1 MDRNINYN
9 FEMDNCLREDQI
21 METCLVKLLED
32 IVIKFRIGNRENID
46 VKSKIGEGFSGAEV
60 YLVELKGDSD
70 IKGYFFLKIDSEAE
84 EYENNLKN
92 FCFSKVTKCI
102 EKKEIDGYYV
112 MLLQI
117 AGISSAEYKSF
128 YSIHKSSIKIKAV
141 KKIIGEIL
149 EESTNKRRIVDD
161 SLMPSVIFDMQLK
174 NKLDVDGAM
183 AKFLSKHLSGNALR
197 NISSISINDKVY
209 PNAYSYAVNDALWK
223 DKKIKNMTC
232 CIHGDFHGNNIFV
245 STKSGDYAIIDM
257 ASYREDGWLFYD
269 TAYFE
274 LSLMLHNMEKESL
287 ESWLY
292 CLGQVSK
299 QAWDEVDFKDG
310 RVIQAIVEEEERWI
324 KRRVTDK
331 FNYLDQLHNARLFA
345 RVLAGL
351 NYTGKRNVSNDV
363 RLKAFMFASC
373 YLKRLLQKESIN
385 YISSNV
391 YAWNVDSEINVN
403 TNEYN
408 RFLDYA
414 DRFND
419 SQNYYLILG
428 RQWEYSDIISMN
440 LSKIHWSGIISFCKE
455 KGFDDILQQKQLL
468 RNIIPNNEST
478 WNYIKKDSTWWL
490 YADGIKADPD
500 SQTENFAKWKNK
512 YRAFWSQFTDKMINS
527 IAEDDLLFIIDGSK
541 FREGD
546 DKYIRYLLNQLDA
559 IESVV
564 VNIAI
569 LEPEIGLYKLDL
581 EDYENLNIVS
591 FKIGL
596 ETIAEYCSL
605 YLQEVVDD
613 VIYIPNRLNRIGIPL
628 DRKDQ
633 QYIEQYTILV
643 HEKLI
648 RKENILAE
656 SEKYKFYYGE
666 PITWTAIE
674 EELYVKHKKIKYY
687 ESKIRQKLENA
698 NKDQILI
705 PIQHYPGA
713 GASILGRVICWNLK
727 KEYPTFVLKNQ
738 FDEDVY
744 ECLLRVS
751 AISGKHLLIFL
762 DGNYDQN
769 DVNQFLYRTRGIKIC
784 VLYAC
789 RVYSVRKVD
798 NEVASNDDEIIS
810 ILEARDGKLFCDEY
824 EKVMKKWKEY
834 DDVECERRIQNMER
848 LTTEYNMIDFR
859 IPFFYGMHAFEDDY
873 QGIHEYL
880 NDVIQFM
887 EQHENMENVILY
899 TALISYYTENRG
911 LGFKYAR
918 KLLKKERQSGRELL
932 KELQENFPS
941 IIYIVDSSYRI
952 CHPIVAKKIL
962 QIKFKAFQSEQY
974 KNFCIQFI
982 EDLRKCES
990 SNGNVSDGFSELMM
1004 DIFIKRDTEGEIKE
1018 NDSQKKSFS
1027 QIILE
1032 VGNPS
1037 LQEQIY
1043 ESLVKVLPKNPQFH
1057 QHFGRLI
1064 IANNPMRLKEAEEQ
1078 LNEAIKLDNKNG
1090 SFYHSR
1096 GNLYVQYVRHQMNN
1110 AYKDLSSY
1118 DLFNKLRHHV
1128 ELALSDFEDSVKL
1141 EEKGN
1146 NISDL
1151 VYPYTSIV
1159 QITTIFVHQLAK
1171 RAGFAGKEKEF
1182 LEKDNEIN
1190 RWSKK
1195 VVSNAILYDID
1206 TELRYSLI
1214 RGNNFYNNTRNYL
1227 SRFKWTSDE
1236 LEMKIK
1242 EYPKDY
1248 HYQIAYLGICISEK
1262 SAWKQKSQQ
1271 QLRQIIVCCENLL
1284 KIEMYETEGIL
1295 WKWFNAYIRL
1305 KQPVDITY
1313 NKMFGILE
1321 TLPDQDMNA
1330 TANFLRSV
1338 LYFCKYMQT
1347 KDEKM
1352 IDSMYECLQIC
1363 KKLAGNRKN
1372 QSATHYYFT
1381 DELTTGKNI
1390 LPLEFD
1396 RENAYWFDATV
1407 IDAESVQS
1415 GYLTLDINPRL
1426 RAFFVPMHTE
1436 LKRHQEINQSV
1447 KVKIGFRFDG
1457 LSAWE
1462 IKQMD

>member
-1 MDRNINYN
+1 MRRGKTMKTWLD
-9 FEMDNCLREDQI
+9 
-21 METCLVKLLED
+21 KLLED
-32 IVIKFRIGNRENID
+32 IVMKFYIGDRENID
-46 VKSKIGEGFSGAEV
+46 VKSKMDEGFSGAEV
-60 YLVELKGDSD
+60 YLVELKGDSK

-84 EYENNLKN
+84 EYNNNKKN

-117 AGISSAEYKSF
+117 AGISSTEYKSF
-128 YSIHKSSIKIKAV
+128 YSIQKPSIKIEAV

-149 EESTNKRRIVDD
+149 EESTDKRKIVDG
-161 SLMPSVIFDMQLK
+161 SLVPSVIFKMQLK
-174 NKLDVDGAM
+174 NKLAPDGVVV
-183 AKFLSKHLSGNALR
+183 KFLSKHLSGNSLKD
-197 NISSISINDKVY
+197 ISTIYINDEIY
-209 PNAYSYAVNDALWK
+209 PNVFSYAVNDTLWK
-223 DKKIKNMTC
+223 DKKIENMTC
-232 CIHGDFHGNNIFV
+232 CIHGDFHGNNVFV
-245 STKSGDYAIIDM
+245 SNKNSDYAIIDM

-274 LSLMLHNMEKESL
+274 LSLMIHNMEKESL
-287 ESWLY
+287 KDWLY
-292 CLGQVSK
+292 CVEQVLEQS
-299 QAWDEVDFKDG
+299 WNEVDFKDG
-310 RVIQAIVEEEERWI
+310 KVIRAIAEEEERWI
-324 KRRVTDK
+324 KKKVTDK
-331 FNYLDQLHNARLFA
+331 FNYFDQLHNARLMA
-345 RVLAGL
+345 RILAGL
-351 NYTGKRNVSNDV
+351 NYAGKRNVSDDV
-363 RLKAFMFASC
+363 RLKSYMFASC
-373 YLKRLLQKESIN
+373 CLKHLLQKEKVN
-385 YISSNV
+385 YISSNICK
-391 YAWNVDSEINVN
+391 WKGDSEISKNSS
-403 TNEYN
+403 EYN

-414 DRFND
+414 DRFNN

-428 RQWEYSDIISMN
+428 RQWEYSEVVSMN
-440 LSKIHWSGIISFCKE
+440 LGKIYWSGIISFCKE
-455 KGFDDILQQKQLL
+455 KGLDDILQQKRLL
-468 RNIIPNNEST
+468 RKVIPNNENT
-478 WNYIKKDSTWWL
+478 WNNIEKDSTWWL
-490 YADGIKADPD
+490 YADGIQADPD
-500 SQTENFAKWKNK
+500 SQTENFARWKNK
-512 YRAFWSQFTDKMINS
+512 YREFWSRFTDKMINS
-527 IAEDDLLFIIDGSK
+527 IAEDDLLFLIDGSK

-546 DKYIRYLLNQLDA
+546 DKYIRYILTQLDA
-559 IESVV
+559 IDTVV

-569 LEPEIGLYKLDL
+569 LEPETEIYNLDL
-581 EDYENLNIVS
+581 EDYENLNIMS
-591 FKIGL
+591 FKIGM
-596 ETIAEYCSL
+596 EMIAEYCSL
-605 YLQEVVDD
+605 YLPELVDD

-648 RKENILAE
+648 RKENILADG
-656 SEKYKFYYGE
+656 EKYNFYYGE

-674 EELYVKHKKIKYY
+674 EELYVKHKKIIYF
-687 ESKIRQKLENA
+687 ENKIRQNLEKA
-698 NKDQILI
+698 NKNQILI
-705 PIQHYPGA
+705 SIQHYPGA

-727 KEYPTFVLKNQ
+727 KEYPTFVLKKQ

-744 ECLLRVS
+744 ECLVRVS

-762 DGNYDQN
+762 DGNYNQN
-769 DVNQFLYRTRGIKIC
+769 DVNQFLYRTRGIKMC

-789 RVYSVRKVD
+789 RVYSIKKID
-798 NEVASNDDEIIS
+798 QGSTSGDDEIIS
-810 ILEARDGKLFCDEY
+810 ILDTRDGKLFCNEY

-834 DDVECERRIQNMER
+834 DEAECEKRIKSMER
-848 LTTEYNMIDFR
+848 LTTENNMIDFR
-859 IPFFYGMHAFEDDY
+859 IPFFYGMYAFEDDY
-873 QGIHEYL
+873 QGIYEYL
-880 NDVIQFM
+880 NGVIQFI

-899 TALISYYTENRG
+899 TALISYYTENKG

-932 KELQENFPS
+932 KELQKNFPS
-941 IIYIVDSSYRI
+941 IIYIVNSSYRI

-962 QIKFKAFQSEQY
+962 QIKFKVFQSESY

-1018 NDSQKKSFS
+1018 NESQKKSFS

-1032 VGNPS
+1032 VANPS

-1043 ESLVKVLPKNPQFH
+1043 ESLIKTLPKNPQFH
-1057 QHFGRLI
+1057 QHYGRLI

-1078 LNEAIKLDNKNG
+1078 LNEAIKLDNNNG
-1090 SFYHSR
+1090 AFYHSR
-1096 GNLYVQYVRHQMNN
+1096 GNVYVQYVRHQMNN
-1110 AYKDLSSY
+1110 EYKDLTSY
-1118 DLFNKLRHHV
+1118 DLFNKLCIYV
-1128 ELALSDFEDSVKL
+1128 ELALSDFEHSIKL

-1159 QITTIFVHQLAK
+1159 QISTIFVHQLAK
-1171 RAGFAGKEKEF
+1171 RSGFVSNEKEF
-1182 LEKDNEIN
+1182 LEKDMEIN

-1195 VVSNAILYDID
+1195 VVSKAILYDID
-1206 TELRYSLI
+1206 TELRYNLI
-1214 RGNNFYNNTRNYL
+1214 RDNIFYNNTRNYL
-1227 SRFKWTSDE
+1227 SRYKWSSEE
-1236 LEMKIK
+1236 LELKIK
-1242 EYPKDY
+1242 ENPKDY
-1248 HYQIAYLGICISEK
+1248 HYQIAYLGICITEK
-1262 SAWKQKSQQ
+1262 SDWKHKSQR
-1271 QLRQIIVCCENLL
+1271 QLKQIIECCENLL

-1305 KQPVDITY
+1305 KQSTSITY

-1321 TLPDQDMNA
+1321 TLPHQEMNA
-1330 TANFLRSV
+1330 TANFLRSI
-1338 LYFCKYMQT
+1338 LCFCKYIQT
-1347 KDEKM
+1347 HDETM

-1381 DELTTGKNI
+1381 DELITGKDI
-1390 LPLEFD
+1390 LPLEFEK
-1396 RENAYWFDATV
+1396 ENAYWFDATV
-1407 IDAESVQS
+1407 IEAESAQS

-1426 RAFFVPMHTE
+1426 RAFFVPMHTD
-1436 LKRHQEINQSV
+1436 LKRHQEINEPV

-1462 IKQMD
+1462 IKQRDHVKG

>member
-1 MDRNINYN
+1 MGTWLN
-9 FEMDNCLREDQI
+9 
-21 METCLVKLLED
+21 KLLEK
-32 IVIKFRIGNRENID
+32 IVLKFHIGDKTNID
-46 VKSKIGEGFSGAEV
+46 VKSKIGEGFSSAEV
-60 YLVELKGDSD
+60 YLVELKGDSE
-70 IKGYFFLKIDSEAE
+70 IKGYFFLKIDSQAE
-84 EYENNLKN
+84 EYENNLKD
-92 FCFSKVTKCI
+92 FCFSKVIKCI
-102 EKKEIDGYYV
+102 EKSEIEGYYV

-128 YSIHKSSIKIKAV
+128 YSIYQSSIKIEAV
-141 KKIIGEIL
+141 KKLIGELL
-149 EESTNKRRIVDD
+149 EEATNKREIVDG
-161 SLMPSVIFDMQLK
+161 SLMPSDLFKMQLK
-174 NKLDVDGAM
+174 NKLETDGVM
-183 AKFLSKHLSGNALR
+183 AKFLSKHISGNPLK
-197 NISSISINDKVY
+197 NIFSISINDEVY
-209 PNAYSYAVNDALWK
+209 PNAFSYAVNDVPWK
-223 DKKIKNMTC
+223 NKKIENMTC
-232 CIHGDFHGNNIFV
+232 CIHGDFHGNNVFV
-245 STKSGDYAIIDM
+245 SNKNGDYAIIDM
-257 ASYREDGWLFYD
+257 ASYRENGWIFYD

-274 LSLMLHNMEKESL
+274 LSLMLYNMEKESL
-287 ESWLY
+287 ANWLY
-292 CLGQVSK
+292 CVEQITK
-299 QAWDEVDFKDG
+299 QNWNEVDFKDC
-310 RVIQAIVEEEERWI
+310 RVMRAIAEEEERWI
-324 KRRVTDK
+324 EKKVTDK
-331 FNYLDQLHNARLFA
+331 FNYFDQLHYARLVA

-351 NYTGKRNVSNDV
+351 NYAGKRNVSDDV
-363 RLKAFMFASC
+363 RLKAYMFACC
-373 YLKRLLQKESIN
+373 YLKCLLQNEGIN
-385 YISSNV
+385 YISSNIYV
-391 YAWNVDSEINVN
+391 WKSDLEISANIS
-403 TNEYN
+403 EYN
-408 RFLDYA
+408 QFLDYA
-414 DRFND
+414 GRFDD
-419 SQNYYLILG
+419 SQNYYLISG
-428 RQWEYSDIISMN
+428 RQWDYSDAISMN
-440 LSKIHWSGIISFCKE
+440 LSKIHWSGVVSFCKE
-455 KGFDDILQQKQLL
+455 KGFDDILQQKYLL
-468 RNIIPNNEST
+468 RNIIPNNENT
-478 WNYIKKDSTWWL
+478 WDYIKKDSTWWL
-490 YADGIKADPD
+490 FADGIEADPD
-500 SQTENFAKWKNK
+500 SQTENFPKWKNK
-512 YRAFWSQFTDKMINS
+512 YRGFWSQFTDNMIDS
-527 IAEDDLLFIIDGSK
+527 VAEDDLLFIIDGEK
-541 FREGD
+541 FRD
-546 DKYIRYLLNQLDA
+546 RDNKYIQHLLNQLDA

-569 LEPEIGLYKLDL
+569 LEPETGLYKLDL
-581 EDYENLNIVS
+581 DDYENLNIKS
-591 FKIGL
+591 FKIGM
-596 ETIAEYCSL
+596 EMVAEYCSL
-605 YLQEVVDD
+605 YLPELMDD
-613 VIYIPNRLNRIGIPL
+613 IIYIPNRLNRIGIPL

-666 PITWTAIE
+666 PISWTAIE
-674 EELYVKHKKIKYY
+674 EELYVKHYKIKHY
-687 ESKIRQKLENA
+687 ENKIRQKLENT

-705 PIQHYPGA
+705 SIQHSPGA

-727 KEYPTFVLKNQ
+727 KEYPTFVLNNK

-744 ECLLRVS
+744 ESLLRISV
-751 AISGKHLLIFL
+751 ISGKHLLIFL

-769 DVNQFLYRTRGIKIC
+769 DVNQFLYRTRGIKVC

-789 RVYSVRKVD
+789 RVYGIRKVD
-798 NEVASNDDEIIS
+798 DVTSNEDDEMIS
-810 ILEARDGKLFCDEY
+810 ILEARDGNLFRDEY
-824 EKVMKKWKEY
+824 EKVMRKWKDY
-834 DDVECERRIQNMER
+834 DAVECEKRIQSMDR
-848 LTTEYNMIDFR
+848 LTTENNLIDFR

-899 TALISYYTENRG
+899 TALISYYTENKG
-911 LGFKYAR
+911 FGFKHAR
-918 KLLKKERQSGRELL
+918 KLLKKERHSGRELL
-932 KELQENFPS
+932 KELQDNFPS
-941 IIYIVDSSYRI
+941 IIYIVNSSYRI

-962 QIKFKAFQSEQY
+962 QIKFKDFQSERY

-1018 NDSQKKSFS
+1018 NDSQKKTFS

-1032 VGNPS
+1032 VGNPN

-1043 ESLVKVLPKNPQFH
+1043 ERLVKILPKNPQFH
-1057 QHFGRLI
+1057 QHYGRLI

-1078 LNEAIKLDNKNG
+1078 LNEAIKIDNKNG

-1110 AYKDLSSY
+1110 TYKDATGY
-1118 DLFNKLRHHV
+1118 DLFNKLRHYV
-1128 ELALSDFEDSVKL
+1128 DLALSDFESSVKL

-1171 RAGFAGKEKEF
+1171 RLGFAGNEKEF
-1182 LEKDNEIN
+1182 LKQNREIN
-1190 RWSKK
+1190 KWSKK
-1195 VVSNAILYDID
+1195 AVSNAILYDID

-1214 RGNNFYNNTRNYL
+1214 RSNSFYNNTRNYL
-1227 SRFKWTSDE
+1227 SRFKWTTDE
-1236 LEMKIK
+1236 LEMRIK
-1242 EYPKDY
+1242 EYPNDY
-1248 HYQIAYLGICISEK
+1248 DYQIAYLGICISEK

-1271 QLRQIIVCCENLL
+1271 QLRQIIGCCENLL
-1284 KIEMYETEGIL
+1284 KIETYETEGIL

-1305 KQPVDITY
+1305 KQPVNLTY
-1313 NKMFGILE
+1313 NKMLGILE

-1347 KDEKM
+1347 KDEKL
-1352 IDSMYECLQIC
+1352 IDSMYDCLQIC

-1381 DELTTGKNI
+1381 DELIVGRNI

-1396 RENAYWFDATV
+1396 RENACWFDATV

-1415 GYLTLDINPRL
+1415 GYLTLDMNPKL

-1436 LKRHQEINQSV
+1436 LKRHQEINQPV
-1447 KVKIGFRFDG
+1447 KAKIGFRFDG

-1462 IKQMD
+1462 IKQKD